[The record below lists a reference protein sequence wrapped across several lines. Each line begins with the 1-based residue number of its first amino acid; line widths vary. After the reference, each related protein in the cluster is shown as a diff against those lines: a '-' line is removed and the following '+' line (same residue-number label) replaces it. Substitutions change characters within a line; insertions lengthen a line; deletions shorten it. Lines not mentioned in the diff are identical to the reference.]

1 MGYGPWGYK
10 GLGMTGDTW
19 IVSQGTPRNT
29 KDHQQ
34 LKEARNG
41 ECGPAETLV
50 LVFGTQNCDRI
61 NLCVLKS
68 SGLWYFVAAVLE
80 IIISNK

>member
-1 MGYGPWGYK
+1 MGLQRVGHDWGHVDGK
-10 GLGMTGDTW
+10 
-19 IVSQGTPRNT
+19 PRNA

-41 ECGPAETLV
+41 ECGPAETLI

-80 IIISNK
+80 IIISNE